1 MLQECNSTCLCMDQ
15 ESHFQRQMEKLF
27 FLKKVSLGG
36 NNAVHV
42 ILLLEIYDVPTVTMN
57 ILDAATQ
64 PKSIFKVQFL
74 QCCPARRHTKK
85 QKCVFGLP
93 KSLFLTLRLQGG
105 EHQVI
110 FLKSLAS
117 SIRAYSIPI
126 RSVFNTSVFNTLRIE
141 ICVLENIY

>member
-1 MLQECNSTCLCMDQ
+1 MDQ

-110 FLKSLAS
+110 FLKRSNDLAHMGEGGAGLGARQMRGNDS
-117 SIRAYSIPI
+117 PQLIKGLPAAFPYHFYS
-126 RSVFNTSVFNTLRIE
+126 FTN
-141 ICVLENIY
+141 